1 MVKQTVTLI
10 KTPANVLWAERGRY
24 YKTAEKAKSVAM
36 KEAREMARNGFRVYT
51 FLEIRG

>member
-10 KTPANVLWAERGRY
+10 KTPTAVLWAERGRY
-24 YKTAEKAKSVAM
+24 YKTVARAKSVAM